1 MTFEESKRQD
11 LKNYNNID
19 KLIWEGQQDLLVD
32 DWAEVY
38 SDSDNKSNE

>member
-11 LKNYNNID
+11 LKNYNDID
-19 KLIWEGQQDLLVD
+19 KLIWECQQDLLVD

-38 SDSDNKSNE
+38 SDSDNNSNE